1 MISQLFHQNIFI
13 YAMTGVLF
21 LGIIQKALLGS
32 YYRKMAYATENMGLT
47 TKKNLKN
54 LKTKFENSFKLNM
67 SVNHIDA
74 FVDKNMDK
82 QKFMGI
88 SLHLWNK
95 LNWQLCM
102 LCALIGMAGT
112 LYEILNHHESQKIAI
127 TFTYTIFVLT
137 ISLFL
142 EASFSMEERKHMMS
156 ANMKD
161 YFGNYLIHRVGQAVD
176 RAEEEKEDI
185 PNVTELKTRSMEEDM
200 EYLKKCLNEIASAR
214 NIEKQEITKKEEA
227 MLEDVLR
234 DFFL

>member
-112 LYEILNHHESQKIAI
+112 L
-127 TFTYTIFVLT
+127 VLT